1 MANIDSSASGDGA
14 TPAPPGWYQTE
25 LGQRYWDGS
34 QWLSNPPSAPA
45 GPMAGAGYQGAQPP
59 GRPAY
64 EVPHPSGISSDDRT
78 MGMLAHLLGLVASG
92 LAPLI
97 IYITKRDQSPFVRH
111 HAAEALNLFLTV
123 MVVVFGSLVV
133 FFGGAA
139 LIAIVSTEVAA
150 AVFVAGYFLVI
161 MGLMAVSIGSLVLT
175 IIAGIAA
182 NRGEWYRVPFCFHWV
197 K

>member
-1 MANIDSSASGDGA
+1 M
-14 TPAPPGWYQTE
+14 
-25 LGQRYWDGS
+25 
-34 QWLSNPPSAPA
+34 
-45 GPMAGAGYQGAQPP
+45 

-123 MVVVFGSLVV
+123 MVFVFGSMFL
-133 FFGGAA
+133 FFGGAG
-139 LIAIVSTEVAA
+139 LIAIVSPELAA
-150 AVFVAGYFLVI
+150 FVFIGGYFFVFA
-161 MGLMAVSIGSLVLT
+161 GLFAVSIGSLVLT
-175 IIAGIAA
+175 IMAGLAA